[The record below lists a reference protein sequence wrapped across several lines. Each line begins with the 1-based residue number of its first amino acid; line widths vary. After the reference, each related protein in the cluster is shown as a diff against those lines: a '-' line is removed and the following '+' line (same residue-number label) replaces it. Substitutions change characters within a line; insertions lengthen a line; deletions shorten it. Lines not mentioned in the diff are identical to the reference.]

1 MTLKLRLLVR
11 VVQRRVGAGEA
22 LEVVL
27 KDYPKLTE
35 HEKTTVLAC
44 VKNVNNE

>member
-22 LEVVL
+22 LEAVL
-27 KDYPKLTE
+27 KDYPRMMEEERESIRKRCE
-35 HEKTTVLAC
+35 GK
-44 VKNVNNE
+44 